1 MRKIVTL
8 AAAAGVSAL
17 ALGAVAPQPAKAADM
32 YMPQAQYGAPPPPPQ
47 NYAPSEGYAYPPPPP
62 ATVLRE
68 GYAYPPPPPV
78 YYPYPEQVYFGLARP
93 YYVGPYWRGYGPRFA
108 YGYGRWGHGYRRW

>member
-8 AAAAGVSAL
+8 ASAMGVSAL

-32 YMPQAQYGAPPPPPQ
+32 YMPQAQYGAPPPQ
-47 NYAPSEGYAYPPPPP
+47 NYAAPEGYAYPPPPP
-62 ATVLRE
+62 PSV
-68 GYAYPPPPPV
+68 G
-78 YYPYPEQVYFGLARP
+78 YYPYPAPAYAVIPRP
-93 YYVGPYWRGYGPRFA
+93 YYGYGPYWHGYGPRFA